1 MLNVPSSY
9 LRVYEPGTVIIQQGE
24 PNDNI
29 IYLLI
34 SGALT
39 VSKDEKTVAE
49 IKQPGVFFGEL
60 SVLLN
65 TPRSATVI
73 ALMESKVM
81 AMPYD
86 YNIFFVKFPGIAQK
100 LMLTL
105 AKRLAGR

>member
-1 MLNVPSSY
+1 MLNVPNSY

-29 IYLLI
+29 IYILI
-34 SGALT
+34 SGALA
-39 VSKDEKTVAE
+39 VSRDDHPVAE

-65 TPRSATVI
+65 TPRSATVK
-73 ALMESKVM
+73 ALTESKVV

-86 YNIFFVKFPGIAQK
+86 YHVFFVKFPNIAQK

-105 AKRLAGR
+105 AKRLAG